1 MREEPVYRTIREQIA
16 ERIRSDVLSRRFEEG
31 VSLREAA
38 LAQRFGVSRAPVRD
52 ALLQLTQEGLLVAK
66 PNCGVRVGPKP
77 DEAIQPLETIQRQ
90 AHELLSAQHRD
101 RAEPPQIRVNE
112 LDPRLRLP
120 NCQAKLEA
128 FLPGGAKPVGNTSVG
143 VRCPNPRW
151 TVYQRAS
158 VRIFDRV
165 LMANHHLAKGTVL
178 SAADLRAERHE
189 LSVLPGG
196 YETAPERLI
205 GKQLRRALPAG
216 AVIPPQAVKAAPLI
230 KQGET
235 VTLVIRQGGMEV
247 SSSGIALSEFGNFD
261 ILVVDPDHA
270 TAPRLPGSA
279 PSVARHSSGVA
290 GRKIVEPTAAA
301 NLASFSWSSPRRRTR
316 TGLSSTR

>member
-1 MREEPVYRTIREQIA
+1 MRTSRWFAGILSVCCGLATPTWVLA
-16 ERIRSDVLSRRFEEG
+16 E
-31 VSLREAA
+31 
-38 LAQRFGVSRAPVRD
+38 
-52 ALLQLTQEGLLVAK
+52 
-66 PNCGVRVGPKP
+66 
-77 DEAIQPLETIQRQ
+77 EAIQPLETIQRQ

-120 NCQAKLEA
+120 NCQAQLEA
-128 FLPGGAKPVGNTSVG
+128 FLPGGAKLVGNTSVG

-165 LMANHHLAKGTVL
+165 LVANHHLAKGTVL

-247 SSSGIALSEFGNFD
+247 SSSGTALSDAAPGERLRVRNEASRR
-261 ILVVDPDHA
+261 VVEGTV
-270 TAPRLPGSA
+270 TANRR
-279 PSVARHSSGVA
+279 VEV
-290 GRKIVEPTAAA
+290 GR
-301 NLASFSWSSPRRRTR
+301 
-316 TGLSSTR
+316 